1 MSLVNAGPL
10 LEAADNGEVSSAA
23 AHAGGDKCSSVGHA
37 RPPYVDRFTQEL
49 EARGEYP
56 DDRMGDAIDTQGAV
70 DNVGIG
76 IEVAFPIV
84 VAENDQRRSGSAIL
98 VRSKRTAKDW
108 LDPEHGKEI
117 RGDAAAFDALR
128 LAGGGCGDTFVIISG
143 DSLKRARLIP
153 QHLVAGIREGVGYTG
168 LAFTKK
174 DQPAGLGIGQRTQE
188 GGIDERKNRGIGAD
202 RDREGADGRGGEE
215 AVSAENPGRIMEVL
229 PDGLDHTGSLAWIE
243 YHFCQTRSI
252 RDRAVL
258 FD

>member
-1 MSLVNAGPL
+1 MEKTFGSTCHGAGRAMSRT
-10 LEAADNGEVSSAA
+10 AAKLDGAA
-23 AHAGGDKCSSVGHA
+23 RKIDK
-37 RPPYVDRFTQEL
+37 EL

-98 VRSKRTAKDW
+98 VRSKRPAKDW

-174 DQPAGLGIGQRTQE
+174 DQTAGLGIGQRTQE

-229 PDGLDHTGSLAWIE
+229 PDGLDHTGSLA
-243 YHFCQTRSI
+243 
-252 RDRAVL
+252 
-258 FD
+258 